1 MKKEILLLI
10 ILFFSFTEVYSQA
23 CIPDWTQPGSGIY
36 PDTIINL
43 PAGPANVP
51 YDFTVQFKVPLK
63 DSSIVSTGID
73 VNKVELTGVSG
84 LENIPASVAFH
95 YNCNPSSCTFKADS
109 VGCVRIQGT
118 PTTEGIYPL
127 SITAKV
133 YITPVV
139 FLPVEFSGYK
149 IIISNTI
156 GIPGLQSGRFD
167 VSQNSPNPATSKTQ
181 VYVNLLHGGPLEIK
195 ISNVIGNQVYKNTI
209 IGHSGVNAVPLDLSK
224 FKTGVYFYTVSDDKN
239 SITKRMV
246 VDR

>member
-1 MKKEILLLI
+1 MKKDVLFLI
-10 ILFFSFTEVYSQA
+10 ILFFSFTKAYSQV
-23 CIPDWTQPGSGIY
+23 CVPSWTQPGSGIY
-36 PDTIINL
+36 PDTITNL
-43 PAGPANVP
+43 PAGPTNVP

-63 DSSIVSTGID
+63 DSSIVATGID

-84 LENIPASVAFH
+84 LENIPAAVAFH

-118 PTTEGIYPL
+118 PTTEGVYPL

-133 YITPVV
+133 FISPVV
-139 FLPVEFSGYK
+139 FLPVEFSGYE
-149 IIISNTI
+149 ITISNTI
-156 GIPGLQSGRFD
+156 GIPGLQSGKFD
-167 VSQNSPNPATSKTQ
+167 VAQNSPNPARSKTQ
-181 VYVNLLHGGPLEIK
+181 VFVNLMRGGSFEVK

-209 IGHSGVNAVPLDLSK
+209 IGHAGVNAVSIDVSK